1 MLQRHAT
8 GALVLRCAAPDALSA
23 EAAAEA
29 IALSAAAGRRLS
41 IGRTAPPAVTQA
53 AAVTAAAAAAAAAAA
68 TRSSGDAVDAGA
80 KTAPVMRV
88 PVVNIDTRLT
98 RTFLLEA
105 GDAATVGGL
114 RAAIVATGSFAAGGG
129 EDFSLVIGTQPPLAD
144 GAPLSE
150 VVDRTVLLL
159 PKAIPKGSVAPEGM
173 APVAAAAV
181 AVEEEPPP
189 FIDDQGNV

>member
-1 MLQRHAT
+1 LLQRHAT

-53 AAVTAAAAAAAAAAA
+53 AAVTAAAAAAAAAA

-181 AVEEEPPP
+181 AVVEEPPP

>member
-53 AAVTAAAAAAAAAAA
+53 AAVTAAAAAAAAA

-181 AVEEEPPP
+181 AVVEEEPPP